1 MPILHIQAM
10 SRFFI
15 MLPPTIEEAKNKL
28 MQRDFEFFV
37 REFMPYAAKGQSYI
51 DKASYIILDYV
62 RHFIATKDSNLFILE
77 APPRL
82 GKSVITTVL
91 ACCFIAGVN
100 SNQNAMIRFAN
111 QGVLDLMMRNI
122 ANILCSEKY
131 CKVFGFNPKKIRK
144 SYGNGNCKVFLPNGF
159 KIFAYTSMSGINTG
173 AGYRWIWFDD
183 FLTRQDTESATKM
196 RSLDTQ
202 LSGLLSR
209 TEGDRTITQGN
220 STLTKFFVVN
230 QRLNFNDLSAKF
242 IEAFDNAEQP
252 YMRLKMPY
260 HFRLAGNTTYQLY
273 NGKTISFS
281 ENEYLA
287 KHWNIDTEM
296 FAKATVGIAGGGDAR
311 FNTEYLQ
318 EPTQGSL
325 QMFDISKIQYYDN
338 NDIENLT
345 TVFIT
350 TDFAF
355 GQKKSNDAT
364 VFIAWGIDKRDIKNP
379 KVYMLDA
386 VYTRSLLDATIPM
399 LETFYKT
406 WCNFT
411 GTNQYATH
419 FTGIYIED
427 ARNEGVIELVRRS
440 NILSGKVRIM
450 KRSGM
455 GKVERADVVL
465 HLWNQNIMYFNKKLT
480 HNEKIVHELRCFSR
494 DMSSKHDD
502 CVDNI
507 VDCLEYEC
515 KNLNKVL
522 VSDIY
527 KAQQST
533 SFMGYSGY

>member
-1 MPILHIQAM
+1 M

-15 MLPPTIEEAKNKL
+15 MLPPKIEEAKNKL
-28 MQRDFEFFV
+28 MKRDFEFFV
-37 REFMPYAAKGQSYI
+37 REFMPYAAKGEAHI
-51 DKASYIILDYV
+51 GKASYVILDYV
-62 RHFIATKDSNLFILE
+62 RHFITTKDSNLFILE
-77 APPRL
+77 APPRF
-82 GKSVITTVL
+82 GKSTIATVL
-91 ACCFIAGVN
+91 ACCFLVGTN
-100 SNQNAMIRFAN
+100 SNKSAMIRFSD
-111 QGVLDLMMRNI
+111 QGALAQTMKKI
-122 ANILCSEKY
+122 ADILCSEKY
-131 CKVFGFNPKKIRK
+131 CKVFGFNAKKIRK
-144 SYGNGNCKVFLPNGF
+144 SGGNGRHKILLPNGCE
-159 KIFAYTSMSGINTG
+159 ISGNTSKSQVNTG
-173 AGYRWIWFDD
+173 AGYMWIWFDD

-196 RSLDTQ
+196 QSLDSQ
-202 LSGLLSR
+202 LAGMLSR
-209 TEGDRTITQGN
+209 TEADRTITQGN

-242 IEAFDNAEQP
+242 IKAFDSAEQP
-252 YMRLKMPY
+252 YVRLKMPY
-260 HFRLAGNTTYQLY
+260 HFRLAGDTTYQLY

-296 FAKATVGIAGGGDAR
+296 FEKAKAGIAGGGDAR

-386 VYTRSLLDATIPM
+386 IYTRSLLDATIPM

-406 WCNFT
+406 WYNFT

-465 HLWNQNIMYFNKKLT
+465 YLWNQNIMYFNKKLT
-480 HNEKIVHELRCFSR
+480 HNEKIINELRCFSR